1 MLAAWHACFV
11 AAKRDADAKAAAGD
25 LAAVEHLGLLE
36 LTEIARRIAW
46 ATTIRAGRLA
56 AMLRPDVSD
65 TACLSGVT
73 DAKWWIDQRDDVD
86 APLLARAAAFVPL
99 QGQSVDPHDA
109 MLCAT

>member
-25 LAAVEHLGLLE
+25 LAAVEHLGLPE

-46 ATTIRAGRLA
+46 ATTISAGRLA

-65 TACLSGVT
+65 SATATALSTGWRHS
-73 DAKWWIDQRDDVD
+73 A
-86 APLLARAAAFVPL
+86 
-99 QGQSVDPHDA
+99 SV
-109 MLCAT
+109 AT